1 MDTMNNINDDLWPIH
16 VMPNARLC
24 LLVSLTLILF
34 LDYRGFYHL
43 VELDLDLEILHLEVD
58 SLHVLTC
65 DVNVNITEAA
75 SKPFLHHRDEN
86 SLSVI
91 D

>member
-1 MDTMNNINDDLWPIH
+1 
-16 VMPNARLC
+16 
-24 LLVSLTLILF
+24 
-34 LDYRGFYHL
+34 
-43 VELDLDLEILHLEVD
+43 VELDLGLEILHLEVD

-75 SKPFLHHRDEN
+75 STLSKPFLPQKDEN
-86 SLSVI
+86 SISVI

>member
-1 MDTMNNINDDLWPIH
+1 MNNINDDLWPIH

-34 LDYRGFYHL
+34 LETIEALSCSGTAPRLG
-43 VELDLDLEILHLEVD
+43 EVD

-75 SKPFLHHRDEN
+75 STLSKPFQQHKDEN
-86 SLSVI
+86 PLSVI